1 MWLLRIVVGLLITV
15 IINLSKKGELM
26 ETLQILELK
35 IAQLIERIKELKVE
49 NAALLDKID
58 VLETS
63 MMRGKECFEEEKA
76 LTRTAVDD
84 LIKNIDSLIGDQDQ
98 Q

>member
-1 MWLLRIVVGLLITV
+1 
-15 IINLSKKGELM
+15 M

-35 IAQLIERIKELKVE
+35 IAQLIERIKELKAE
-49 NAALLDKID
+49 NTALLDKID

-63 MMRGKECFEEEKA
+63 MLRGKESLEEERA
-76 LTRTAVDD
+76 LTRSAVDD
-84 LIKNIDSLIGDQDQ
+84 LIKNIDSLIGNQEQ

>member
-1 MWLLRIVVGLLITV
+1 MWLLRIGIELLLIV

-49 NAALLDKID
+49 NTALLDKID

-63 MMRGKECFEEEKA
+63 MLRGKECFEEEKA

-84 LIKNIDSLIGDQDQ
+84 LIKNIDSLIGNQDQ

>member
-1 MWLLRIVVGLLITV
+1 
-15 IINLSKKGELM
+15 M

-35 IAQLIERIKELKVE
+35 VAQLIERIKELKTE

-58 VLETS
+58 ALETS
-63 MMRGKECFEEEKA
+63 VLCGKESFEKEKA
-76 LTRTAVDD
+76 SARSAVDD
-84 LIKNIDSLIGDQDQ
+84 LIKNIDSLIGDYDQ